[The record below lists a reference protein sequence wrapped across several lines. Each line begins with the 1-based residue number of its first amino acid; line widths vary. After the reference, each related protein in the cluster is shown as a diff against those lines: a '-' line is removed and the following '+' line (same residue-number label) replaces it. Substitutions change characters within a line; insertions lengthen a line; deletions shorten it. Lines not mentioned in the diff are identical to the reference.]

1 MSIRLIWVVFERIRA
16 SYVMSIRFVLMPFKD
31 ENLIFVSLSPSL
43 DGVIQYCRAT
53 SCKKGGTDCISVRCF
68 PTSDPYGLLR
78 MEDGGTVALLAI
90 KEVSTKSIDMRP
102 KFVWVF
108 YFFLQL
114 FRRYPSLAINDEM
127 LGYSIST
134 PKSRTNVIL

>member
-1 MSIRLIWVVFERIRA
+1 MSIRLIWVVFERIRV

-108 YFFLQL
+108 VFCFSPSCFDDTLRWL
-114 FRRYPSLAINDEM
+114 LMMKCLDTRYLRQRVE
-127 LGYSIST
+127 
-134 PKSRTNVIL
+134 RT